1 MIYEKFVKE
10 VEKLIEQHADKLS
23 LMELTE
29 AWGTIEDAP
38 AFTGK
43 VWIED
48 ILDKVYNK
56 KIK

>member
-10 VEKLIEQHADKLS
+10 VEKLIEQHAEKLS
-23 LMELTE
+23 LSELTE

-43 VWIED
+43 VWI
-48 ILDKVYNK
+48 
-56 KIK
+56 